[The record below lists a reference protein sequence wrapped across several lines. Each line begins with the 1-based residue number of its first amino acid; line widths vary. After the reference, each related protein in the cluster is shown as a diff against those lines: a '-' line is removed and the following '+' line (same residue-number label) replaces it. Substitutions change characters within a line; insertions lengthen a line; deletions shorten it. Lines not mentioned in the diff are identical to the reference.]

1 MKKSK
6 LLTTPTKLEYLQ
18 LNDLDYNVAPM
29 REDKT
34 LRLRI
39 RRWRRLRQQLI

>member
-1 MKKSK
+1 MKKNK
-6 LLTTPTKLEYLQ
+6 LLTTPTKLEYLH
-18 LNDLDYNVAPM
+18 LNDLDYDVAPL

-34 LRLRI
+34 LRLRM